1 MTTANPLPTTELKR
15 VTLYKNNL
23 AFLERSAPI
32 DTGARLDDGVQ
43 RAWRLDVPNKERE
56 LTMSSM
62 SVSAAGSG
70 SVLVSHNNSSAPKAR
85 PEPTFDFELGGSV
98 GAFLAS
104 VVGSSIQLNIDGG
117 SVSGQILLV
126 EHEQSVVPGTEASPE
141 VESKAS
147 HIQLLEEDGT
157 LRRVALSSVA
167 SLKMLDAELQRE
179 LVKVLTMRL
188 EKRRPVPVASDT
200 TELRIVALNAGAA
213 SSSEASSSRC
223 TRRRRRS
230 PRGSGR

>member
-1 MTTANPLPTTELKR
+1 MTTPLPTTELKR

-32 DTGARLDDGVQ
+32 DTGARLDDGMQ

-62 SVSAAGSG
+62 SVSSAGSG
-70 SVLVSHNNSSAPKAR
+70 SVLVSHNNSSAPK
-85 PEPTFDFELGGSV
+85 PKPTFDFELGGSV

-104 VVGSSIQLNIDGG
+104 VVGASIQLNIDGG

-126 EHEQSVVPGTEASPE
+126 EHEQAVVPGTEASPE

-147 HIQLLEEDGT
+147 HLQLLEEDGT
-157 LRRVALSSVA
+157 LRRVALSAVA

-179 LVKVLTMRL
+179 LVKVLTKRL
-188 EKRRPVPVASDT
+188 EKR
-200 TELRIVALNAGAA
+200 
-213 SSSEASSSRC
+213 
-223 TRRRRRS
+223 
-230 PRGSGR
+230 

>member
-32 DTGARLDDGVQ
+32 DTGARLDDGMQ

-104 VVGSSIQLNIDGG
+104 VVGASIQLNIDGG

-126 EHEQSVVPGTEASPE
+126 EHEQSVVAGTEASPE

-147 HIQLLEEDGT
+147 HLQLLEEGC
-157 LRRVALSSVA
+157 RRA
-167 SLKMLDAELQRE
+167 
-179 LVKVLTMRL
+179 
-188 EKRRPVPVASDT
+188 
-200 TELRIVALNAGAA
+200 
-213 SSSEASSSRC
+213 
-223 TRRRRRS
+223 
-230 PRGSGR
+230 